1 MNLGKQIKQTVI
13 VNHNKT
19 NMSMSMLEVIIQ
31 KYTIQTRDLVWE
43 NTIVDPIIL
52 MRKIQEI

>member
-1 MNLGKQIKQTVI
+1 MNIG
-13 VNHNKT
+13 NHIIQKRIIHHEKT
-19 NMSMSMLEVIIQ
+19 NMIKIMIHVIIE

>member
-1 MNLGKQIKQTVI
+1 MIKI
-13 VNHNKT
+13 MIH
-19 NMSMSMLEVIIQ
+19 VIIE